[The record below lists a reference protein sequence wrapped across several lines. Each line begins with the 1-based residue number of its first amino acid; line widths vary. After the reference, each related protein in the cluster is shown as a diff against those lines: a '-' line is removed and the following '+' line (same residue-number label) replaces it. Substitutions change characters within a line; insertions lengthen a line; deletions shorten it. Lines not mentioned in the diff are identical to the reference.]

1 MKNQL
6 IIISVLV
13 ILLALAAG
21 GFFYTQLK
29 QEQEKIDLLREE
41 IDGVALERDAIISKL
56 KQINTDKELLDQ
68 QLQESSY
75 EVQTHQSELL
85 EERSIYEKEE
95 KQLVAVKDKASTLSS
110 ELSELTKQESSLTS
124 DLNQVKREYDSLL
137 AKLQSLRDEK
147 NSLEDKVKT
156 RISPKEGVELK
167 KIVVRI
173 SPPVQGKIIEVN
185 REFDF
190 AVINLGERD
199 DMQEGDIIGI
209 YRNNSLIAKAVLEN
223 TYKEMSSIT
232 VFSEWSD
239 ANLYNGDIVKV
250 LNP

>member
-6 IIISVLV
+6 IIIGILI
-13 ILLALAAG
+13 ILLSLAAG
-21 GFFYTQLK
+21 GFFYTQMQ
-29 QEQEKIDLLREE
+29 QEQEKIDLLVQE
-41 IDGVALERDAIISKL
+41 IGGVVMERDAIISKL
-56 KQINTDKELLDQ
+56 KQINSDKELLDQ
-68 QLQESSY
+68 QLQDYSFK
-75 EVQTHQSELL
+75 VQTHQSELL
-85 EERSIYEKEE
+85 EEKSIYENKE
-95 KQLVAVKDKASTLSS
+95 KQLSTVKNEAATLSS
-110 ELSELTKQESSLTS
+110 ELSQLIKQESSLTS
-124 DLNQVKREYDSLL
+124 DLNQVKTEYDSLL
-137 AKLQSLRDEK
+137 LKLQSLRDEK

-167 KIVVRI
+167 RIVVRI
-173 SPPVQGKIIEVN
+173 SPPTQGKIIEVN
-185 REFDF
+185 KEFDF

-199 DMQEGDIIGI
+199 DIREGDIVGI

-223 TYKEMSSIT
+223 VYKEMSSIT